1 MPRPAGE
8 HPFKSCA
15 KINERDEL
23 IARWL
28 DPDSPDTKVIDGV
41 APTFKQLANAL
52 SAHFAI
58 RTLSEAA
65 VRQYVQSVKSKGH
78 DLLTRSRGRP
88 TTAKQLREPALPKR
102 PRGRPKKADVKIEKG
117 LNIEP
122 PPRTENPLRRPPTK
136 AFDATFLA
144 QLTAE
149 AVQLTGLSPN
159 ALHRTFSSQDT
170 WKKFLGERS
179 SFFYRL
185 QKKLDAKHLAGDT
198 SSRRP
203 DDDTE
208 HSLSLRLH
216 QLTLPTLEGLWCA
229 VLLAYEPRSHFLN
242 AACYVAHPVTTDKQ
256 ARRLS
261 GRPVKLLDTTWRP
274 TLTTNNSQT
283 TLHLP
288 ADALI
293 EFVFKTRKLMAVPV
307 DAVYLSSSLGNPA
320 ELIQQLQV
328 RAPERHYSAIPKPHQ
343 SFIPPETGKLI
354 RVTTLRRQLENLL
367 NSHYREVAFAK
378 LNEYQHRLDKLIEE
392 SFHIKKLASGRQRY
406 KERKRFSAL
415 RESDSVEAKRQQA
428 RAFVEFRT
436 REKDRLHVQHRLR
449 IVPVHLAC
457 DDG

>member
-1 MPRPAGE
+1 MSRPLGE
-8 HPFKSCA
+8 HPFNSCA

-58 RTLSEAA
+58 RPLSEAA
-65 VRQYVQSVKSKGH
+65 VRQYVQAVKSKGH
-78 DLLTRSRGRP
+78 DLATRSRGRP
-88 TTAKQLREPALPKR
+88 TTANQLSEPALPKR

-122 PPRTENPLRRPPTK
+122 VPRAENQPQRPPTK

-144 QLTAE
+144 QLAAE

-159 ALHRTFSSQDT
+159 ALHRTFSGQDT
-170 WKKFLGERS
+170 WKSFLGERS

-198 SSRRP
+198 SSRRH

-208 HSLSLRLH
+208 HSLRLH
-216 QLTLPTLEGLWCA
+216 QLTLPTLDGLWCA

-261 GRPVKLLDTTWRP
+261 GRPVKLLDTAWRP
-274 TLTTNNSQT
+274 TLTTNNGQT

-328 RAPERHYSAIPKPHQ
+328 RAPERHYSAIPKLHQ
-343 SFIPPETGKLI
+343 SFMTPETGKLI
-354 RVTTLRRQLENLL
+354 RVTTLCRLLENLL
-367 NSHYREVAFAK
+367 DSHYREVAFAK

-392 SFHIKKLASGRQRY
+392 SFHIKRLASGRQRY
-406 KERKRFSAL
+406 EERKRFSAL
-415 RESDSVEAKRQQA
+415 RESDSLEAKRQQA
-428 RAFVEFRT
+428 KAFVKFRT
-436 REKDRLHVQHRLR
+436 SEKDRLHVQHRLR
-449 IVPVHLAC
+449 IDPVHLTC
-457 DDG
+457 DDN